1 MLEQLNSK
9 DKEIERL
16 NKIVDL
22 HQLERDQ
29 EKKITED
36 RVKMEVQGCK
46 NKYEK
51 LVCDLRKSNDNKRQ
65 VIEWY
70 QAQLEAV
77 TKKLSEE
84 KIMMNKLT
92 RDIKYW

>member
-36 RVKMEVQGCK
+36 RVKMEV
-46 NKYEK
+46 
-51 LVCDLRKSNDNKRQ
+51 
-65 VIEWY
+65 
-70 QAQLEAV
+70 
-77 TKKLSEE
+77 
-84 KIMMNKLT
+84 
-92 RDIKYW
+92 